1 MDPVSNSLLRT
12 FECAT
17 CDLHR
22 FISSSWEP
30 PVKLTTHEREI
41 VDRCGSTL
49 LQGRGGTGKTLCLIS
64 RSGLVFC
71 FELWSLWY
79 SGQGLER
86 SACES
91 RDMRCLTF
99 HTDFTKIIWLQH
111 FRLPQS
117 HGQHQHRSNTPEYSL
132 FRIAIKIN
140 IKVWGSGLGFCWVLN
155 LGWICHFCHF
165 LFHPDVFKISCADT
179 LSFCWLFCFSH
190 GENQTAC
197 VCGFSRRCYEWC
209 RNTRAFR

>member
-1 MDPVSNSLLRT
+1 MRSMDPVSNSLLRT
-12 FECAT
+12 FECST

-41 VDRCGSTL
+41 VERGGSTL

-71 FELWSLWY
+71 FELWSLWHKC
-79 SGQGLER
+79 QGLER

-91 RDMRCLTF
+91 HDMWCLTF
-99 HTDFTKIIWLQH
+99 HTDFIKIIWLQRI
-111 FRLPQS
+111 RLPQS

-140 IKVWGSGLGFCWVLN
+140 IKVWGSGLGLLSSRFRV
-155 LGWICHFCHF
+155 ICHVVFQ
-165 LFHPDVFKISCADT
+165 PDVFKNSCADT
-179 LSFCWLFCFSH
+179 LSSCSFFCFSH
-190 GENQTAC
+190 GEN
-197 VCGFSRRCYEWC
+197 
-209 RNTRAFR
+209 